1 MKTFNHNIKLGVY
14 LVKHDNAVVMN
25 LNQKTY
31 LGLDYGSKVIG
42 LARFRQGD
50 PLVQQWG
57 RIIPSTIRPPHNTF
71 SVLTQLL
78 VEEEITDIVIGISF
92 HRDGNP
98 TPITLAIE
106 QFVSQW
112 KEYLATLKKPI
123 ATVQFHWQDETLTT
137 IEAKSRQKEAG
148 KIDLKTIDSL
158 SAVIILEDF
167 LRAQDPTSV

>member
-14 LVKHDNAVVMN
+14 LVKHDNARGMN
-25 LNQKTY
+25 LDQKTY

-57 RIIPSTIRPPHNTF
+57 RIVPSELKPPHTTF
-71 SVLTQLL
+71 SKLTDLL
-78 VEEEITDIVIGISF
+78 REEEITDIVIGISF

-98 TPITLAIE
+98 TPVTMAIQ
-106 QFVSQW
+106 QFVQEW
-112 KEYLATLKKPI
+112 KDYLTEQPRQMPAIK
-123 ATVQFHWQDETLTT
+123 FHWQDETLTT
-137 IEAKSRQKEAG
+137 VEAKNRQKKAG